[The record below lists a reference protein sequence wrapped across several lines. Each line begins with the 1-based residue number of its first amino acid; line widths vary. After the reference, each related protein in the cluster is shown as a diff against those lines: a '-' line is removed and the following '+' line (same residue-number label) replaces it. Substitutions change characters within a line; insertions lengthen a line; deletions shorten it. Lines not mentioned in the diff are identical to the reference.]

1 MPHNR
6 NRPKS
11 YDNQGAKARATMRA
25 LMAKGFT
32 DEATLVAAAADALG
46 GDETAGMIALMVWRK
61 EFAVTV
67 PN

>member
-1 MPHNR
+1 MPHHR
-6 NRPKS
+6 KQPKV

-46 GDETAGMIALMVWRK
+46 GDETAGLIAMMVFRK
-61 EFAVTV
+61 DFAIMGA
-67 PN
+67 N